1 MQGTVSLRSV
11 HGKYLS
17 AQPDGRAEWNRDHAS
32 TWEYF
37 QVEQRHNGKIALKG
51 AHGMYVSAQ
60 HDGSVQINRREAPPG
75 GWEEFTVEDRGN
87 NVVCLKSCHGKYL
100 SAQQNGTAQ
109 WNREHAPRGGWEEL
123 QIEPSGGTGQRESAT
138 ITAPMPSYVI
148 VAQAGSPEV
157 NGNYEFMPGKHENRH
172 FSTIAGHYQH
182 TQNPEI
188 FIAFQDTG
196 PYHQRPEWRKWMIIS
211 RAGVLYAAHTGGKI
225 GVPPREGVWENVEA
239 WGHPGAPGGKHPA
252 PTVYHPPD
260 ATTQTQQHLNTDRS
274 STFASGESIQVLE
287 AVSGKPVRFKLNNPP
302 NHNDAWVGIYP
313 TGAPDQDHGGQNQ
326 RWKYIRDID
335 VNNVSL
341 SNGGWAEGDWSIRVF
356 SDGGYTLAERK
367 DFTIHSEH
375 KIHSTESI
383 SAEEKFEFVPVSE
396 YDEVWN
402 DSGSGAN
409 QDVSVWRPRVPA
421 GCHLIGMTAK
431 NGHSR
436 PTFSTLVIRAGG
448 RDIAPPERFDLVWWQ
463 ERGRRRFWCWR
474 PIPPAGYVSLGD
486 VGTTS
491 ETPPSHKDVVCVALA
506 CLSPSRQPLGGQ
518 IWNDRGGGAPK
529 DAAFFAQP
537 GGTGLFRCSD
547 DATHNKPHGEFP
559 IPAAASTSHH
569 TTQTV
574 ASQPLDETAEK
585 PGRGRIRF
593 AALLGIFL
601 MLPGLPLLIVGS
613 VSVGED
619 NLAMIIPGAILTG
632 VGGFLAVG
640 AWFTLISSWLKS
652 GKTAP
657 RWTKF
662 AAVFAVLLLIPG
674 VTLLV
679 IGSISAESFV
689 AQSESNATLE
699 IFDVDD
705 MGDQGFIIFIEAV
718 LGDFDN
724 NGIYD
729 HCENIIVSATH
740 SGSWMSDP
748 WTGYQKV
755 NPPDESRQVFEL
767 GECESGDHV
776 EQKHKDGRN
785 IIKMGQACYGCM
797 KGTTT
802 ISAEYSDGSKA
813 AVMWI
818 QDGEVVI
825 GAIGMIIGG
834 SIMTGVSSIA
844 LISLLMIWGGS
855 RHRKQDG
862 SQKSS
867 IDILEAT
874 TNKGVYFRIN
884 NPPTSN
890 DAWVGIYPRGGEDS
904 DHGEEGVRWHWLRD
918 IDVNKARFYEKSKG
932 RWSIRVF
939 SDSGYTLDS
948 QDDFEI
954 VPKDD
959 QWWKD

>member
-1 MQGTVSLRSV
+1 M
-11 HGKYLS
+11 
-17 AQPDGRAEWNRDHAS
+17 
-32 TWEYF
+32 
-37 QVEQRHNGKIALKG
+37 
-51 AHGMYVSAQ
+51 
-60 HDGSVQINRREAPPG
+60 
-75 GWEEFTVEDRGN
+75 
-87 NVVCLKSCHGKYL
+87 
-100 SAQQNGTAQ
+100 
-109 WNREHAPRGGWEEL
+109 
-123 QIEPSGGTGQRESAT
+123 
-138 ITAPMPSYVI
+138 
-148 VAQAGSPEV
+148 
-157 NGNYEFMPGKHENRH
+157 
-172 FSTIAGHYQH
+172 
-182 TQNPEI
+182 
-188 FIAFQDTG
+188 
-196 PYHQRPEWRKWMIIS
+196 
-211 RAGVLYAAHTGGKI
+211 
-225 GVPPREGVWENVEA
+225 
-239 WGHPGAPGGKHPA
+239 
-252 PTVYHPPD
+252 
-260 ATTQTQQHLNTDRS
+260 
-274 STFASGESIQVLE
+274 
-287 AVSGKPVRFKLNNPP
+287 
-302 NHNDAWVGIYP
+302 
-313 TGAPDQDHGGQNQ
+313 
-326 RWKYIRDID
+326 
-335 VNNVSL
+335 
-341 SNGGWAEGDWSIRVF
+341 
-356 SDGGYTLAERK
+356 
-367 DFTIHSEH
+367 
-375 KIHSTESI
+375 
-383 SAEEKFEFVPVSE
+383 
-396 YDEVWN
+396 
-402 DSGSGAN
+402 
-409 QDVSVWRPRVPA
+409 
-421 GCHLIGMTAK
+421 
-431 NGHSR
+431 
-436 PTFSTLVIRAGG
+436 
-448 RDIAPPERFDLVWWQ
+448 
-463 ERGRRRFWCWR
+463 
-474 PIPPAGYVSLGD
+474 
-486 VGTTS
+486 
-491 ETPPSHKDVVCVALA
+491 
-506 CLSPSRQPLGGQ
+506 
-518 IWNDRGGGAPK
+518 
-529 DAAFFAQP
+529 
-537 GGTGLFRCSD
+537 
-547 DATHNKPHGEFP
+547 
-559 IPAAASTSHH
+559 
-569 TTQTV
+569 
-574 ASQPLDETAEK
+574 
-585 PGRGRIRF
+585 
-593 AALLGIFL
+593 
-601 MLPGLPLLIVGS
+601 
-613 VSVGED
+613 
-619 NLAMIIPGAILTG
+619 
-632 VGGFLAVG
+632 G
-640 AWFTLISSWLKS
+640 AWFALISSWLKS

-662 AAVFAVLLLIPG
+662 AAVFAVLLLGPG

-689 AQSESNATLE
+689 AQSESNTTLE

-776 EQKHKDGRN
+776 QQKHKDGRN

-818 QDGEVVI
+818 QDGEEVI

-939 SDSGYTLDS
+939 SDNGFTLDS

>member
-17 AQPDGRAEWNRDHAS
+17 AQPDGRAEWNRDHAGG
-32 TWEYF
+32 WEYF
-37 QVEQRHNGKIALKG
+37 QVELRHNGKIALKG
-51 AHGMYVSAQ
+51 AHGMYLSAQ
-60 HDGSVQINRREAPPG
+60 LDGSVQINRRLAQ

-109 WNREHAPRGGWEEL
+109 WNRDHAPRGGWEDI
-123 QIEPSGGTGQRESAT
+123 QFVQQGATGQQQPAT
-138 ITAPMPSYVI
+138 TTASMPSYVI

-188 FIAFQDTG
+188 FIAFQDCGTN
-196 PYHQRPEWRKWMIIS
+196 HQRPEWNKWMIIS
-211 RAGVLYAAHTGGKI
+211 KVGVLYAAHTGGKI

-252 PTVYHPPD
+252 PTVYHPGGKHPAPILNHPAD
-260 ATTQTQQHLNTDRS
+260 AATKTQ
-274 STFASGESIQVLE
+274 
-287 AVSGKPVRFKLNNPP
+287 
-302 NHNDAWVGIYP
+302 
-313 TGAPDQDHGGQNQ
+313 
-326 RWKYIRDID
+326 
-335 VNNVSL
+335 
-341 SNGGWAEGDWSIRVF
+341 
-356 SDGGYTLAERK
+356 
-367 DFTIHSEH
+367 
-375 KIHSTESI
+375 
-383 SAEEKFEFVPVSE
+383 EKFEFVPVSE

-448 RDIAPPERFDLVWWQ
+448 RDIAPPERFELVWWQ

-491 ETPPSHKDVVCVALA
+491 DTPPSHKDVACVALA
-506 CLSPSRQPLGGQ
+506 CLSPNRQPLGSQ

-559 IPAAASTSHH
+559 IPAGASTSPH
-569 TTQTV
+569 TTQSTNGIEILEAVPDKPIRFKINNPPSSNDAWVGIYPPNALDKDHGEENKRWKWLRNLDANNASLPEKYEGNWSIRVFSDGGYRLHERKDFQVKAQTV
-574 ASQPLDETAEK
+574 ATQPLDETAKESSK
-585 PGRGRIRF
+585 N
-593 AALLGIFL
+593 AAKIAFGIGIFL
-601 MLPGLPLLIVGS
+601 IMPGLPLLITGS
-613 VSVGED
+613 ISTGED

-632 VGGFLAVG
+632 IGGFLAVG
-640 AWFTLISSWLKS
+640 AWFTLISSRLKS

-662 AAVFAVLLLIPG
+662 AAVFAVLLLGPG

-689 AQSESNATLE
+689 VQSESNATLE
-699 IFDVDD
+699 ILDVDD

-748 WTGYQKV
+748 WTGYQNV
-755 NPPDESRQVFEL
+755 QPPDESRQVFEL

-813 AVMWI
+813 TVMWI
-818 QDGEVVI
+818 QDGEEVI

-855 RHRKQDG
+855 RHKKQDG

>member
-1 MQGTVSLRSV
+1 
-11 HGKYLS
+11 
-17 AQPDGRAEWNRDHAS
+17 
-32 TWEYF
+32 
-37 QVEQRHNGKIALKG
+37 
-51 AHGMYVSAQ
+51 
-60 HDGSVQINRREAPPG
+60 
-75 GWEEFTVEDRGN
+75 
-87 NVVCLKSCHGKYL
+87 
-100 SAQQNGTAQ
+100 
-109 WNREHAPRGGWEEL
+109 
-123 QIEPSGGTGQRESAT
+123 
-138 ITAPMPSYVI
+138 
-148 VAQAGSPEV
+148 
-157 NGNYEFMPGKHENRH
+157 
-172 FSTIAGHYQH
+172 
-182 TQNPEI
+182 
-188 FIAFQDTG
+188 
-196 PYHQRPEWRKWMIIS
+196 
-211 RAGVLYAAHTGGKI
+211 
-225 GVPPREGVWENVEA
+225 
-239 WGHPGAPGGKHPA
+239 
-252 PTVYHPPD
+252 
-260 ATTQTQQHLNTDRS
+260 
-274 STFASGESIQVLE
+274 
-287 AVSGKPVRFKLNNPP
+287 
-302 NHNDAWVGIYP
+302 
-313 TGAPDQDHGGQNQ
+313 
-326 RWKYIRDID
+326 
-335 VNNVSL
+335 
-341 SNGGWAEGDWSIRVF
+341 
-356 SDGGYTLAERK
+356 
-367 DFTIHSEH
+367 
-375 KIHSTESI
+375 
-383 SAEEKFEFVPVSE
+383 
-396 YDEVWN
+396 
-402 DSGSGAN
+402 
-409 QDVSVWRPRVPA
+409 
-421 GCHLIGMTAK
+421 
-431 NGHSR
+431 
-436 PTFSTLVIRAGG
+436 
-448 RDIAPPERFDLVWWQ
+448 
-463 ERGRRRFWCWR
+463 
-474 PIPPAGYVSLGD
+474 
-486 VGTTS
+486 
-491 ETPPSHKDVVCVALA
+491 
-506 CLSPSRQPLGGQ
+506 
-518 IWNDRGGGAPK
+518 
-529 DAAFFAQP
+529 
-537 GGTGLFRCSD
+537 
-547 DATHNKPHGEFP
+547 
-559 IPAAASTSHH
+559 
-569 TTQTV
+569 
-574 ASQPLDETAEK
+574 
-585 PGRGRIRF
+585 
-593 AALLGIFL
+593 
-601 MLPGLPLLIVGS
+601 
-613 VSVGED
+613 
-619 NLAMIIPGAILTG
+619 MIIPGAILTG
-632 VGGFLAVG
+632 VGAFLTVG
-640 AWFTLISSWLKS
+640 AWLVNVSSWSKSYAES
-652 GKTAP
+652 GKPAP
-657 RWTKF
+657 RWTKV
-662 AAVFAVLLLIPG
+662 AVVFAVFLLIPG

-689 AQSESNATLE
+689 AQSESNTTLE

-813 AVMWI
+813 TVMWI
-818 QDGEVVI
+818 QDGEEVI

-939 SDSGYTLDS
+939 SDNGFTLDS

>member
-1 MQGTVSLRSV
+1 MQGTVSLLSV

-17 AQPDGRAEWNRDHAS
+17 AQPDGRAEWNRHGAAE
-32 TWEYF
+32 WEF
-37 QVEQRHNGKIALKG
+37 FHVEQRQNGKITLKG

-60 HDGSVQINRREAPPG
+60 ADGSVQINRREAPPG

-87 NVVCLKSCHGKYL
+87 NVVCLKSFHGKYL

-109 WNREHAPRGGWEEL
+109 WNRDHAPRGGWEDI
-123 QIEPSGGTGQRESAT
+123 QFVQQGATGQQQPAT
-138 ITAPMPSYVI
+138 TTASMPSYVI
-148 VAQAGSPEV
+148 VAQAGSSEV

-172 FSTIAGHYQH
+172 WGTIAGHYQH

-188 FIAFQDTG
+188 FIAFQDCGTN
-196 PYHQRPEWRKWMIIS
+196 HQRPEWNKWMIIS
-211 RAGVLYAAHTGGKI
+211 KIGVLYAAHTGGKI
-225 GVPPREGVWENVEA
+225 GVPPREGGWETVDS
-239 WGHPGAPGGKHPA
+239 WGNPGAPGGKHPA
-252 PTVYHPPD
+252 PTLYHPPENAAKTQDPAPTVYHPPEN
-260 ATTQTQQHLNTDRS
+260 AAKTQDPAPTVYHPPENAAKTQERAPARWQ
-274 STFASGESIQVLE
+274 EPIEILE
-287 AVSGKPVRFKLNNPP
+287 AVPDKPVRFKINNRPSS
-302 NHNDAWVGIYP
+302 NDAWVGIYP
-313 TGAPDQDHGGQNQ
+313 LNAPDQDHGEENK
-326 RWKYIRDID
+326 RWKWLRNLDA
-335 VNNVSL
+335 NNASFPKQAV
-341 SNGGWAEGDWSIRVF
+341 GDWSIRVF
-356 SDGGYTLAERK
+356 SDGGYRLHERK
-367 DFTIHSEH
+367 DFQV
-375 KIHSTESI
+375 K
-383 SAEEKFEFVPVSE
+383 A
-396 YDEVWN
+396 
-402 DSGSGAN
+402 
-409 QDVSVWRPRVPA
+409 
-421 GCHLIGMTAK
+421 
-431 NGHSR
+431 
-436 PTFSTLVIRAGG
+436 
-448 RDIAPPERFDLVWWQ
+448 
-463 ERGRRRFWCWR
+463 
-474 PIPPAGYVSLGD
+474 
-486 VGTTS
+486 
-491 ETPPSHKDVVCVALA
+491 
-506 CLSPSRQPLGGQ
+506 
-518 IWNDRGGGAPK
+518 
-529 DAAFFAQP
+529 
-537 GGTGLFRCSD
+537 
-547 DATHNKPHGEFP
+547 
-559 IPAAASTSHH
+559 
-569 TTQTV
+569 QTV

-652 GKTAP
+652 GKTSP

-662 AAVFAVLLLIPG
+662 AAVFAVLLLGPG

-679 IGSISAESFV
+679 IGSISAGSFV

-755 NPPDESRQVFEL
+755 NPPDESRQVFEI
-767 GECESGDHV
+767 GECEFGDHV

-785 IIKMGQACYGCM
+785 LIKMGQACYGCM

-813 AVMWI
+813 TVMWI
-818 QDGEVVI
+818 QDGEEVI

-844 LISLLMIWGGS
+844 LISLLIIWGGS
-855 RHRKQDG
+855 RQRKQDG

-890 DAWVGIYPRGGEDS
+890 DAWVGIYPRGSEDS

-939 SDSGYTLDS
+939 SDSGYNLDS

-954 VPKDD
+954 IPKDD